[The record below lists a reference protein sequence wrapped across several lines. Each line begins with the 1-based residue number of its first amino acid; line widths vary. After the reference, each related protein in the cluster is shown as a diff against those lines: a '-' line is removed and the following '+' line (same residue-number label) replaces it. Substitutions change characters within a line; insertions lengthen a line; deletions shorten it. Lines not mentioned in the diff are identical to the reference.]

1 MTTSTAPLAVRLHDA
16 QRNAEATPQLPE
28 GISIDE
34 AYAIQHAVLDQ
45 RFAAGEVLV
54 GTKLGFTSR
63 AKMVQMGVS
72 DIIVGQLTDAMR
84 VEDGGEVRLST
95 LVHPRVEPEIVFR
108 LGRDVD
114 PADPLSDIVSA
125 VDAVAPAVEVIDS
138 RYRDFKFNLA
148 DVIADNTSG
157 GLFAIGGWLPVGD
170 VANRAVRLSVNGK
183 DVQFGSTAAIL
194 GHPLRALRQL
204 VGIAAEQGF
213 PLRAGHVI
221 LAGAAT
227 AAVPFGPSVVRVEVA
242 GLGSVTIRGV
252 A

>member
-1 MTTSTAPLAVRLHDA
+1 
-16 QRNAEATPQLPE
+16 
-28 GISIDE
+28 
-34 AYAIQHAVLDQ
+34 
-45 RFAAGEVLV
+45 
-54 GTKLGFTSR
+54 
-63 AKMVQMGVS
+63 MVQMGVS

-157 GLFAIGGWLPVGD
+157 GRFAIGGWLPIGD
-170 VANRAVRLSVNGK
+170 VANRAVRLSINGK
-183 DVQFGSTAAIL
+183 DTQFGSTAAIL
-194 GHPLRALRQL
+194 GHPYRALRQL
-204 VGIAAEQGF
+204 VGISAQQGF
-213 PLRAGHVI
+213 PLLAGHVI

-242 GLGSVTIRGV
+242 GLGGVTVRGV

>member
-1 MTTSTAPLAVRLHDA
+1 MTESAALLHKA
-16 QRNAEATPQLPE
+16 QRNAEAIPQLPE
-28 GISIDE
+28 GISLGE
-34 AYAIQHAVLDQ
+34 AYAIQHAVLAQ
-45 RFAAGEVLV
+45 RFAEGERLV
-54 GTKLGFTSR
+54 GAKLGFTSR

-95 LVHPRVEPEIVFR
+95 LVHPRVEPEIIFR

-114 PADPLSDIVSA
+114 PTDPLSDIVSA

-138 RYRDFKFNLA
+138 RYRDFRFNLA

-157 GLFAIGGWLPVGD
+157 GLFAFGGWRPVGD
-170 VANRAVRLSVNGK
+170 IGNRAVRLSVDGR

-194 GHPLRALRQL
+194 GHPFRALRQL
-204 VGIAAEQGF
+204 AGIAAREGF
-213 PLRAGHVI
+213 PLLAGHVI

-227 AAVPFGPSVVRVEVA
+227 AAVPLGRSVVRVEVA
-242 GLGSVTIRGV
+242 GLGSVTVRGV
-252 A
+252 D